1 MRTVALPAPDDF
13 DAWREAARALAA
25 ADVPSDQV
33 VWQVGSES
41 ADLFG
46 TAASPPPI
54 PGQAALSVPRAFI
67 DLARSAALHSDPQR
81 FALLYT
87 LLTRLRAQP
96 KLMEDRADPLVRR
109 LDHLAKQVRR
119 DIHKMRAF
127 LRFREIADDD
137 GQPRYV
143 AWFEPEHHI
152 VRHNAGFFV
161 DRFAG
166 MRWSI
171 LTPEVS
177 IHWDG
182 QALSQGPGASKGDA
196 PEGDPTEEVWKTY
209 YSSIFNPARVKIGAM
224 LKEMPKKYWKN
235 MPETALVPGLI
246 AGAQA
251 RESNMVATAE
261 TRSREIGGNI
271 ETAWAAL
278 RDEAAACTR
287 CHLHK
292 HATQTVFGEGPL
304 SATMM
309 FVGEQ
314 PGDQED
320 LAGHPFVGPAGQVF
334 NQALAQA
341 GIDRAE
347 TYVTNA
353 VKHFKFEQRGKRR
366 IHSKP
371 DAGEIEACR
380 WWIEQEQMLLK
391 PRITVALGAT
401 AARSL
406 FGRVV
411 TIGRER
417 GRELALPD
425 GGGSAWIT
433 VHPSYLLRLP
443 DEAAKKAEFAKFV
456 DDLKA
461 AHALVG

>member
-1 MRTVALPAPDDF
+1 MRTVVLPGPDDF
-13 DAWREAARALAA
+13 DAWRDAARALAA
-25 ADVPSDQV
+25 ADVPPDQV
-33 VWQVGSES
+33 IWQVGDEGD
-41 ADLFG
+41 DLFG
-46 TAASPPPI
+46 TAPAPL
-54 PGQAALSVPRAFI
+54 PGGTALSVPRAFI

-87 LLTRLRAQP
+87 LLTRLRASP
-96 KLMEDRADPLVRR
+96 KLMEDRADPLIRR
-109 LDHLAKQVRR
+109 LDQLARQVRR
-119 DIHKMRAF
+119 DVHKMRAF
-127 LRFREIADDD
+127 LRFREVADDD
-137 GQPRYV
+137 GVARYV

-171 LTPEVS
+171 LTPAVS

-182 QALSQGPGASKGDA
+182 RALREGPGASKVDA

-209 YSSIFNPARVKIGAM
+209 YSSIFNPARVKVGAM

-251 RESNMVATAE
+251 RESGMVATAE
-261 TRSREIGGNI
+261 TRSRAIGGNI
-271 ETAWAAL
+271 EAAWAAL
-278 RDEAAACTR
+278 RDEAAHCTR
-287 CHLHK
+287 CHLHR

-304 SATMM
+304 DATML

-320 LAGHPFVGPAGQVF
+320 LAGRPFVGPAGQVF
-334 NQALAQA
+334 DRALAQA

-353 VKHFKFEQRGKRR
+353 VKHFKFEARGKRR
-366 IHSKP
+366 IHAKP

-406 FGRVV
+406 FGRTM

-417 GRELALPD
+417 GRMLELPER
-425 GGGSAWIT
+425 GGAAWIT

-443 DEAAKKAEFAKFV
+443 DEAAKAAEFARFV

-461 AHALVG
+461 ARAAV